1 MGLSAAIGSP
11 IACRRSPAKLGG
23 MDFVEEVLRFLTAR
37 MQIEAEWAV
46 QERTSFTWWAH
57 TLAQRV
63 WVAEPREL
71 QGVELR
77 TLHIETD
84 LLADVPMTTST
95 WARLANMNR
104 FASLSAYVADT
115 SSGVIHLH
123 SSVSL
128 TADNFL
134 LARSIALHAMALQ
147 MADAYAEAAELAE
160 AFGGRLNATPH
171 PRGGLRDRPD
181 EMVGIL
187 DVYQQRGEEESPFDA
202 DEIAE
207 LVHTEPRPWLMAANQ
222 PHRLDA
228 DLDFATDAHA
238 RLELDASERHASLG
252 SGLQMRLL
260 LPIEPDDAIA
270 QKLNASEC
278 LEPDAHQLGA
288 WCVDPER
295 GLTFTGFIPAAA
307 HTPGLA
313 RALVYH
319 LSAKN
324 EWARAILFPA
334 G

>member
-1 MGLSAAIGSP
+1 
-11 IACRRSPAKLGG
+11 

-46 QERTSFTWWAH
+46 QEQTSFTWWAH

-63 WVAEPREL
+63 WVAAPREF

-84 LLADVPMTTST
+84 LLTDVPMGATTWT
-95 WARLANMNR
+95 RLANVNQ
-104 FASLSAYVADT
+104 FASLSAYVADQANGT
-115 SSGVIHLH
+115 VRLH
-123 SSVSL
+123 ASVSL
-128 TADNFL
+128 TAENWP
-134 LARSIALHAMALQ
+134 LARAIALHAMALQ
-147 MADAYAEAAELAE
+147 MADAYAEAPELAA
-160 AFGGRLNATPH
+160 AFGGKVAATPH
-171 PRGGLRDRPD
+171 PHHGLRERAD

-187 DVYQQRGEEESPFDA
+187 EIYQQRGSGESPFQV

-207 LVHTEPRPWLMAANQ
+207 LVHLEPRPWVMAANQ
-222 PHRLDA
+222 PQRLDA
-228 DLDFATDAHA
+228 DLEFATDTHA

-260 LPIEPDDAIA
+260 LPVEPDDAIA

-288 WCVDPER
+288 WCVDSER
-295 GLTFTGFIPAAA
+295 GLMFSGFVPAAA
-307 HTPGLA
+307 HAPGLS

-324 EWARAILFPA
+324 EWARALLFPSA
-334 G
+334 

>member
-1 MGLSAAIGSP
+1 
-11 IACRRSPAKLGG
+11 

-46 QERTSFTWWAH
+46 QEHTSFTWWAH

-63 WVAEPREL
+63 WVAPPRQF

-77 TLHIETD
+77 TLHIATD
-84 LLADVPMTTST
+84 LLAGVPMTSAT
-95 WARLANMNR
+95 WARLAAVNQ
-104 FASLSAYVADT
+104 FATLSAYVADRSQGT
-115 SSGVIHLH
+115 IKLH
-123 SSVSL
+123 ASVSL
-128 TADNFL
+128 TAENWL
-134 LARSIALHAMALQ
+134 MARAIALHAMALQ
-147 MADAYAEAAELAE
+147 MADAYAEAAELAA
-160 AFGGRLNATPH
+160 AFGGTVAATPH
-171 PRGGLRDRPD
+171 PHHGLRERPD

-187 DVYQQRGEEESPFDA
+187 EVYQQRGAGESPFNS

-207 LVHTEPRPWLMAANQ
+207 LVHLEPRPWTMAANQ
-222 PHRLDA
+222 PQRLDA
-228 DLDFATDAHA
+228 DLEFATDVHA
-238 RLELDASERHASLG
+238 RLELDAAERHASLG

-260 LPIEPDDAIA
+260 VPVEPDDAIA

-288 WCVDPER
+288 WCIDPER
-295 GLTFTGFIPAAA
+295 GVMFTGFVPAAA

-324 EWARAILFPA
+324 EWARALLFPA